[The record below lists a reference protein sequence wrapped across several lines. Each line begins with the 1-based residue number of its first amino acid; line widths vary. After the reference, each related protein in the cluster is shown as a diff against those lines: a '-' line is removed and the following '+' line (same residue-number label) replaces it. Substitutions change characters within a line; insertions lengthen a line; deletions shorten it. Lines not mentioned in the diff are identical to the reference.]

1 MSTTTE
7 NEFVTS
13 AGVLWDDPEEGK
25 TWLVSL
31 IGIVVLCAL
40 VVFLSVVFFRAEQ
53 REVTI
58 KVVDESWLSLQRAKQ
73 AQVEQL
79 AASGPYQATVGDK
92 PVARE
97 RMPIGKAMEALAANP
112 ALAVPPAGA
121 AAPAPAPASK

>member
-31 IGIVVLCAL
+31 ISIVVLCAL

-53 REVTI
+53 REVTV

-79 AASGPYQATVGDK
+79 AASGSYEATVGDK
-92 PVARE
+92 PVKRE
-97 RMPIGKAMEALAANP
+97 RMPIGKAMETLAANP
-112 ALAVPPAGA
+112 ALANPPAGTTTA
-121 AAPAPAPASK
+121 APASK